1 MSKHISK
8 AKKKKIVNKYYKG
21 AKIPD
26 LSKQYR
32 IPISTIYTWIKKYPP
47 AHLKHKFLAQATDY
61 RNLEKRATKF
71 GNELNLLQSFLEYKG
86 IENKERYEFMDLLY
100 GKFTIHEL
108 CGAFNIDRGT
118 YYNHLRSKDK
128 YTHFK
133 DRNARIDPIIYK
145 IHNDFRE
152 YGAERIAIAIREETG
167 EAVSP
172 DYIRKRMRYL
182 GIESSLTKKPKPRF
196 LRWNTRKQTL
206 LVKKYEVTDIN
217 QVWVADITECQI
229 KGIKRYISI
238 YEDLCSR
245 KIIAYNV
252 GYNQT
257 TQLVRLGLD
266 HAMKTRHPKPGLF
279 IVHTDGGAQYNSWT
293 MRRLYAKYKINH
305 SVSRPAMPADNANVE
320 SFNRTLKSDFIKGG
334 DQFHS
339 DFEFRE
345 KLDEF
350 IEKYNSTRVHTALG
364 TSPDKFEEKFKNR
377 SKKS

>member
-1 MSKHISK
+1 MRKIP
-8 AKKKKIVNKYYKG
+8 KKRQRQIVNEYYDG
-21 AKIPD
+21 VKIPD
-26 LSKQYR
+26 LSKKYN
-32 IPISTIYTWIKKYPP
+32 IPVSTIYTWIKKYPP
-47 AHLKHKFLAQATDY
+47 KHLEHKFFAPPKEHRSLQRYA
-61 RNLEKRATKF
+61 NKL
-71 GNELNLLQSFLEYKG
+71 GNEVNILQSFLEYKG
-86 IENKERYEFMDLLY
+86 IDNKERYEFMDLLY

-167 EAVSP
+167 EAVSS

-279 IVHTDGGAQYNSWT
+279 IVHTDGGAQYSSWT

-305 SVSRPAMPADNANVE
+305 SVSRPAMPTDNANVE
-320 SFNRTLKSDFIKGG
+320 SFNRTLKSDFIKRG

-364 TSPDKFEEKFKNR
+364 TSPDKFEEKLKNR
-377 SKKS
+377 SKES